1 MDNTPKTRKETKKN
15 PRGKGSGKD
24 GKYSQKHIRAVEA
37 LVASRAEKGS
47 KNVKEN
53 RSPKQ

>member
-1 MDNTPKTRKETKKN
+1 MDKDTPKTRKESKKDQ
-15 PRGKGSGKD
+15 RQKGSGKD

-47 KNVKEN
+47 QNVKQTSN
-53 RSPKQ
+53 SK